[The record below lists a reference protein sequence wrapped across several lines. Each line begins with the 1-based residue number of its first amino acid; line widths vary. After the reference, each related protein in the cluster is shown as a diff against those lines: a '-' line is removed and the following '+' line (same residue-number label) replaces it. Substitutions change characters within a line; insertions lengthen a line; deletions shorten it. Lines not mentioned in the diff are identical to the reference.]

1 MGDLAKRWN
10 EMSDAEKLDELRD
23 PVITRCLR
31 SYAPGD
37 DDNDGDGVATPVITC
52 GRLFEDEC
60 GLKDPSECA
69 VHSPPPVPLDKSRR
83 RRKSR
88 RKAARKGEFLKTFEK
103 LVVQIR
109 RKAMALDT
117 LEERA
122 ALVDK
127 YWQQLKAEFRRGE
140 IAADF
145 AEVVRQ
151 CLYSETIAWHWF
163 GYREDYPPGE
173 GE

>member
-1 MGDLAKRWN
+1 MGKLAKLWN
-10 EMSDAEKLDELRD
+10 EMSDAEKLDELRE
-23 PVITRCLR
+23 PTITRCFR

-37 DDNDGDGVATPVITC
+37 DNDGDTVTPVITC
-52 GRLFEDEC
+52 GRLYEDEC

-69 VHSPPPVPLDKSRR
+69 VHNPPKLSNDGKSRR
-83 RRKSR
+83 RSKSR
-88 RKAARKGEFLKTFEK
+88 RKSVRKGEFLRTFEK

-109 RKAMALDT
+109 RKAMNLNT

-173 GE
+173 G